1 MAPQLAW
8 LGLGN
13 MGRGMCQNLV
23 VKGNLDK
30 PLILY
35 NRTKKRSDD
44 LAAKI
49 ASDVGSGK
57 TKVVDTI
64 HDATKQADV
73 IFMCLGDD
81 VAVNTTV
88 DSILQEDVKGKIIV
102 DCSTVHPDTTNAL
115 ENKVTSKGAGFVGMP
130 VFGAP
135 AMADNGQLVCVLAGK
150 KSSVERI
157 KPYTKG
163 VMGRADIEYPDQP
176 AGNATLLKV
185 IGNTFILNM
194 VSQLSE
200 SHVLA
205 EKSGLGADNLQ
216 TFISTMFPGPYTAY
230 SQRLLAGDYYQREEP
245 LFHVDLARKDA
256 RHARDLADKSGSSA
270 KMLGLAQERLDQV
283 KEELGDKGDL
293 PSVYGVVRK
302 ESGLAFKNKG

>member
-1 MAPQLAW
+1 
-8 LGLGN
+8 
-13 MGRGMCQNLV
+13 MCKNLV
-23 VKGNLDK
+23 EKGNLDK
-30 PLILY
+30 PLVLY

-49 ASDVGSGK
+49 SSDVGNGK
-57 TKVVDTI
+57 TKVADTI
-64 HDATKQADV
+64 NEATKDSDI
-73 IFMCLGDD
+73 IFMCVGDD
-81 VAVNTTV
+81 AAVNSTV
-88 DSILQEDVKGKIIV
+88 DVILQEDVKGKLIV

-115 ENKVTSKGAGFVGMP
+115 EKRITEKGGEFVGLP

-135 AMADNGQLVCVLAGK
+135 AMADNGQLICVLAGK
-150 KSSVERI
+150 RAAVEKV

-200 SHVLA
+200 GHVLA
-205 EKSGLGADNLQ
+205 EKSGLGVENLQ
-216 TFISTMFPGPYTAY
+216 AFISTLFPGPYTAY
-230 SQRLLAGDYYQREEP
+230 SQRMLDGDYYRREEP
-245 LFHVDLARKDA
+245 LFHIDLARKDA
-256 RHARDLADKSGSSA
+256 RHARDLADRSGASV
-270 KMLGLAQERLDQV
+270 KMLGLAQERLDKV
-283 KEELGDKGDL
+283 KEEIGDKGDI

-302 ESGLAFKNKG
+302 ESGLEFKNKG